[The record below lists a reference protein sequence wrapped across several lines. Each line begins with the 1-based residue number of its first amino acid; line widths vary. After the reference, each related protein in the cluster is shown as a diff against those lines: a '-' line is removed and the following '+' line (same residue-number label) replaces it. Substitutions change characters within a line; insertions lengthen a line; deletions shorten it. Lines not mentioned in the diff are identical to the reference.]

1 MTGPR
6 QLARALAVAC
16 LCALAPLAAPAVQP
30 EEMLADPALEQRAR
44 ALSLEMRC
52 PVCRNQSIDDSNA
65 ELARD
70 LRVLIRE
77 RLVAGDSDAEVI
89 DYLVA
94 RYGAY
99 ILLRPQIGANTLL
112 LWLAPALMLGAAFA
126 GFSILW
132 RRKRPSPEPEALS
145 EDERAILARALGQG
159 AGQGA
164 AQGDGP

>member
-1 MTGPR
+1 MTGLR
-6 QLARALAVAC
+6 QLARGLAFAC
-16 LCALAPLAAPAVQP
+16 LCALAPVFALAVQP
-30 EEMLADPALEQRAR
+30 DEMLADPALEQRAR

-89 DYLVA
+89 DYLVD

-99 ILLRPQIGANTLL
+99 ILLRPQMGADTLL

-132 RRKRPSPEPEALS
+132 RRKGPPPPEPEALS
-145 EDERAILARALGQG
+145 KDEKAVLARALGQG
-159 AGQGA
+159 PGQGSR
-164 AQGDGP
+164 P